1 MHNGA
6 FLTLEEVVDFYN
18 RGGGDIKEKDPLLR
32 PLGLTDEERAAL
44 IAFLESLSGGPIR
57 VIPPELPKK
66 DDGTL

>member
-32 PLGLTDEERAAL
+32 PLNLTADEKAVL
-44 IAFLESLSGGPIR
+44 IAFLESLSGEPIR
-57 VIPPELPKK
+57 MTPPELPKK